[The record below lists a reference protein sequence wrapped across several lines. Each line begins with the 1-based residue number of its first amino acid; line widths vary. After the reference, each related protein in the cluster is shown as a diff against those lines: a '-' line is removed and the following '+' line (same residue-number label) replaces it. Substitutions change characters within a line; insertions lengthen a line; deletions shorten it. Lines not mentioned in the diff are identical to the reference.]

1 MSPTERAVAWEKKRV
16 FFLTPQVFTND
27 LTCGACAAA
36 SIKCLV
42 VDEAHRAL
50 GNHSYCQVG
59 MSVGMYCQSFQV
71 LICSHHTHCNKW
83 HQPNYSCLFLM
94 LLAAPYTSGKNPKAF
109 IQHHLLFL
117 SVYMNHITMHYE

>member
-1 MSPTERAVAWEKKRV
+1 MGTHLLVTHKVNLVLCKYFHQHTPLFLLGTMSPTERTVAWEKKRV

-50 GNHSYCQVG
+50 GNHSYCQVS
-59 MSVGMYCQSFQV
+59 MSMYVRLVC
-71 LICSHHTHCNKW
+71 
-83 HQPNYSCLFLM
+83 
-94 LLAAPYTSGKNPKAF
+94 
-109 IQHHLLFL
+109 
-117 SVYMNHITMHYE
+117 

>member
-1 MSPTERAVAWEKKRV
+1 MAWEKKRV

-50 GNHSYCQVG
+50 GNHSYCQV
-59 MSVGMYCQSFQV
+59 SVSMYV
-71 LICSHHTHCNKW
+71 RLV
-83 HQPNYSCLFLM
+83 P
-94 LLAAPYTSGKNPKAF
+94 
-109 IQHHLLFL
+109 
-117 SVYMNHITMHYE
+117 